1 MTQVQH
7 VQVAILGTGFA
18 GLGMAI
24 RLRQRG
30 AHDFVVFERAGEV
43 GGTWRDNTYPGCAC
57 DIRSDLYSF
66 SFAPNPDWAHRY
78 ARQPEILA
86 YLKRAAEQYG
96 VTPHIRFGHEV
107 QEARWDDEAALWR
120 IQTSRGEYSA
130 RVLVSGHGPLIE
142 PKWPEIPGLE
152 SFGSDRV
159 RAWRVPSGHA
169 DGTSAAA
176 AWPGGPAAVPR
187 PVRRDDRPHA
197 GGRLSGARAAL
208 GGPYPGRN
216 DGVLRPRPAQH
227 GWTPLSPVRVI
238 GRPGGVPG
246 HRSRQGWAPIL
257 D

>member
-30 AHDFVVFERAGEV
+30 AHEFVVFERAGEV

-86 YLKRAAEQYG
+86 YLKRTAEQYG
-96 VTPHIRFGHEV
+96 VTPHIRFNHEV
-107 QEARWDDEAALWR
+107 QEARWDDEAARWR
-120 IQTSRGEYSA
+120 VQTSQGEYSA
-130 RVLVSGHGPLIE
+130 RVLVSGHGPLID

-152 SFGSDRV
+152 SFRGERFHSARWNHSAGLRGKRV
-159 RAWRVPSGHA
+159 A
-169 DGTSAAA
+169 
-176 AWPGGPAAVPR
+176 
-187 PVRRDDRPHA
+187 
-197 GGRLSGARAAL
+197 
-208 GGPYPGRN
+208 
-216 DGVLRPRPAQH
+216 
-227 GWTPLSPVRVI
+227 VI
-238 GRPGGVPG
+238 GRVGHPVRARGAEGGRAGHGFPADPALGDAAPGSGHQRTQAAGLPAISTAATPVAPVRLRARGASAPGVFQQAG
-246 HRSRQGWAPIL
+246 G
-257 D
+257 